1 MIQKNSITWNNDY
14 KYDGYLYY
22 IQRVTEMLNF
32 DAKDLFRIR
41 FINTTTLIDE
51 YLDICNGYAKQYHLD
66 EVYHEFIYTFNKDI
80 IIQHKWGE
88 KKKQQILELLKS
100 EKNRKE
106 TMMYLQHALS
116 NYMEWCKEYLSI
128 CVFQQRND
136 KKIERAIACFIPEL
150 FSYGYSKEGIYH
162 RTKKLLN
169 VETDF
174 EKEFAVY
181 LDMFDGRKKEY
192 TVYFGLSDKLMEY
205 QDILKNRLGISTE
218 VDDLSKKLKLPTGF
232 HVIKKERIK
241 AVDVSVAADY
251 GYKGVN
257 LFASLYSFL
266 GNQSEDLLF
275 YKVLVASEDETI
287 IVNPNRDKIYT
298 IDLNDYSKLREFSV
312 GILDGLILKAKCA
325 INELNRIIS
334 YHNNAISNNG
344 LENGFLN
351 LWSILEFI
359 CVNDKKRSKIEQVKE
374 TIVPILELDFFNTL
388 FEEIS
393 KDIKI
398 VLDKPILEQYLNRIT
413 GYDDDF
419 SKIVGL
425 VLDSNCDSVFD
436 TFIDE
441 FVNYP
446 LLRTRILHLHDN
458 TKNYTD
464 LYNLLSEYEKQV
476 TWQIFR
482 FYRIRN
488 AIVHSGIE
496 IDNIYE
502 YGTLLHA
509 LLDQVTLEIIMKL
522 SIGELCTINNAL
534 IDTKLEYDTFIEKL
548 NDSKAIDH
556 EAVEL
561 ICTKPILW
569 YK

>member
-1 MIQKNSITWNNDY
+1 MIHKNSITWNEDY

-22 IQRVTEMLNF
+22 IQRVTEMLDF

-51 YLDICNGYAKQYHLD
+51 YLDISYGYAKQYHLD
-66 EVYHEFIYTFNKDI
+66 EVYHEFIYNFTKDI
-80 IIQHKWGE
+80 IIQFKWGE
-88 KKKQQILELLKS
+88 KKKQQIFELLKS

-174 EKEFAVY
+174 EKEFADY

-192 TVYFGLSDKLMEY
+192 TAYFGLSDKLMEY
-205 QDILKNRLGISTE
+205 QDILINRLGISTE

-298 IDLNDYSKLREFSV
+298 IALNDYSKLREFSV
-312 GILDGLILKAKCA
+312 TILDGLTKKAKCA
-325 INELNRIIS
+325 IYELNRIIS

-393 KDIKI
+393 KDIMI

-413 GYDDDF
+413 EYDDDF
-419 SKIVGL
+419 SRIVGL
-425 VLDSNCDSVFD
+425 VIDSNYDSVFD

-464 LYNLLSEYEKQV
+464 LYNLLSDYEKQV

-509 LLDQVTLEIIMKL
+509 LLDQVIFEIIMKL
-522 SIGELCTINNAL
+522 SIGELCTLNNVL
-534 IDTKLEYDTFIEKL
+534 IDTKLKYDTFIEKL
-548 NDSKAIDH
+548 KDSKAIDH

-561 ICTKPILW
+561 ICKKPILW